1 MNCKQAK
8 QISLIL
14 ILQEIGAVIKKITDR
29 EIWYLSPFR
38 DEDKASFKYDIEKN
52 IWFDHGSGKGGNVL
66 DFVMSY
72 YRCDLREALSL
83 LSKESYSFSFH
94 QQMALISDGSHKE
107 QIVSVGVIKHLA
119 LKSYLES
126 RGIDVDLAKKYCKE
140 IHYFN
145 DNDNPT
151 SQNDLLLKE
160 KRKPFFA
167 IGFENDLGGYET
179 RNKFFKGC
187 LKTKAITTI
196 KNGSETLNLFEG
208 FLDFLSYLIL
218 FPEKENEDFVIT
230 NSTSLVEKTIDL
242 LPNYKHVKTFF
253 DNDSSGR
260 SSSEVIKANV
270 KNKFENC
277 SSQYKNH
284 KDLNNYLIS
293 IKKIMDRKPLKNLNI
308 SAKFP

>member
-14 ILQEIGAVIKKITDR
+14 ILRKIGAVTKKITYR
-29 EIWYLSPFR
+29 EVWYLSPFR

-52 IWFDHGSGKGGNVL
+52 LWYDHGSGKGGNVL

-83 LSKESYSFSFH
+83 LRKESYSFSFH
-94 QQMALISDGSHKE
+94 QQNALISDGSDKE
-107 QIVSVGVIKHLA
+107 QIVSVGVIKHFA

-145 DNDNPT
+145 LSDKP
-151 SQNDLLLKE
+151 SYQNDLLLNE

-167 IGFENDLGGYET
+167 IGFENDMGGYEI

-187 LKTKAITTI
+187 LKTKSITTI

-208 FLDFLSYLIL
+208 FLDLLSYLTL
-218 FPEKENEDFVIT
+218 YPDNENEDFIIL
-230 NSTSLVEKTIDL
+230 NSTSIVKNATGL
-242 LPNYKHVKTFF
+242 LQNYKVVKTFF

-260 SSSEVIKANV
+260 SATEIIKANIT
-270 KNKFENC
+270 NKFEDR
-277 SSQYKNH
+277 SSQYKNY
-284 KDLNNYLIS
+284 KDLNDYLMS
-293 IKKIMDRKPLKNLNI
+293 IKKI
-308 SAKFP
+308 

>member
-14 ILQEIGAVIKKITDR
+14 ILQEIGAVIKKITDQ
-29 EIWYLSPFR
+29 EIWCLSPFR

-52 IWFDHGSGKGGNVL
+52 LWYDHGSGKGGNVL
-66 DFVMSY
+66 DFIMSY

-94 QQMALISDGSHKE
+94 QQKALISNENDE
-107 QIVSVGVIKHLA
+107 ERIVSVGVIKHFA

-145 DNDNPT
+145 VSDNPT

-167 IGFENDLGGYET
+167 IGFENDMGGYEV

-187 LKTKAITTI
+187 LKTKSITTY

-208 FLDFLSYLIL
+208 FLDFLSYLTL
-218 FPEKENEDFVIT
+218 FSEKDNEDFIIL
-230 NSTSLVEKTIDL
+230 NSTALVEKVKDIMNT
-242 LPNYKHVKTFF
+242 YKVVRTFF
-253 DNDSSGR
+253 DNDISGNNATQI
-260 SSSEVIKANV
+260 IKDNFGNV
-270 KNKFENC
+270 FENG
-277 SSQYKNH
+277 SMLYANY
-284 KDLNNYLIS
+284 KDLNDYLLS
-293 IKKIMDRKPLKNLNI
+293 K
-308 SAKFP
+308 